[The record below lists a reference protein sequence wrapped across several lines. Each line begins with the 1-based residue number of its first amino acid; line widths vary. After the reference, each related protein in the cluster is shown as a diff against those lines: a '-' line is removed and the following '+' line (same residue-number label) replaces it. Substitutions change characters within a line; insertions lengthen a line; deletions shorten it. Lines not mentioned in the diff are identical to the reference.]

1 MRNRALCRSAACL
14 SVLVAPALVA
24 TPAAGNEFV
33 PQLEALVDSQIQPIL
48 SDAALLAALRAQ
60 NERTNGLSQSEIE
73 AMDQD
78 WRAQVGAA
86 SQPLIDPVLSGP
98 AADRLRAIRE
108 ESDGVFTEVFVM
120 DSVGLNV
127 AASDVTSDYWQG
139 DEAKWQ
145 ATYAANASA
154 PHFGEVELDDS
165 TQTFQSQV
173 SVTVRDPETGA
184 AIGAATFGVNVEL
197 LQ

>member
-1 MRNRALCRSAACL
+1 
-14 SVLVAPALVA
+14 
-24 TPAAGNEFV
+24 
-33 PQLEALVDSQIQPIL
+33 
-48 SDAALLAALRAQ
+48 ALLAALRAQ

-145 ATYAANASA
+145 ATYAANAST